1 MKRLRIRVFGDV
13 QGVFYRHFAKEEA
26 NKFNIKGWIRND
38 PDGSVFIVAEGE
50 EKDVDQFLERCK
62 EGTPMATID
71 KVDVN
76 LEEFVGDMETFEI
89 R

>member
-13 QGVFYRHFAKEEA
+13 QGVFFRHYAMDMA
-26 NKFNIKGWIRND
+26 NKLGVKGWIRND

-50 EKDVDQFLERCK
+50 ESAVDKFAEWAK
-62 EGTPMATID
+62 NGSPMAT
-71 KVDVN
+71 VDTVDIN
-76 LEEFVGDMETFEI
+76 IEEYVGDSETFEI

>member
-13 QGVFYRHFAKEEA
+13 QGVFYRHYAQEKA
-26 NKFNIKGWIRND
+26 NELDVKGWIRND

-50 EKDVDQFLERCK
+50 EKNVDQFLEWCK
-62 EGTPMATID
+62 KGSPMASID
-71 KVDVN
+71 NVEYN
-76 LEEFVGDMETFEI
+76 TEEYVGDTENFEI